1 MEPGYNNFSYDYSF
15 IVATRNDN
23 HGGNMIKKNQFF
35 IDRWSYS
42 VKKYNLKCELIIVD
56 WNSEI
61 SLKKKIKFPKLN
73 NNQNIRIIT
82 IPNSIHKKFS
92 NSQKIKLHQMIAKNV
107 GAIRALGEYL
117 VLTNIDIIFSEKLL
131 AKLKERKDKK
141 TIYRLD
147 RYDVDINLDKYLL
160 SHCCYHQGQLQ
171 GQCP

>member
-131 AKLKERKDKK
+131 AKLKERKDNVELLQFNK
-141 TIYRLD
+141 YFF
-147 RYDVDINLDKYLL
+147 INSSKKYLKLIL
-160 SHCCYHQGQLQ
+160 SYILRC
-171 GQCP
+171 